1 MEYENYLSRADGG
14 RHPKQGG
21 KQEQKMKSVQSW
33 EDFTLTEQRECDVA
47 MLCPEAAS
55 GGRLG
60 AQVFMGTTWAPV
72 QATLLVS
79 CVTLSPLINLSGLLI
94 SSLEK

>member
-1 MEYENYLSRADGG
+1 MEYENYLSRAEGG

-21 KQEQKMKSVQSW
+21 KQKQKTKRVQPW
-33 EDFTLTEQRECDVA
+33 EELSLTEQRECDGT
-47 MLCPEAAS
+47 MLCPEAVS

-60 AQVFMGTTWAPV
+60 AQVFVGTTWAPV
-72 QATLLVS
+72 QAALLVS
-79 CVTLSPLINLSGLLI
+79 CVTLSPLISLSGLLI